1 MDRFSKVFAFVMT
14 ALFLWAAYVQLNDP
28 DSGTWIALYAVAALG
43 SLLFALG
50 RLRSW
55 VALLLAIALVVGAF
69 LYWPESF
76 EGVRFGEMGMAN
88 MNIERGRESLGLAIT
103 ALVFFFYSW
112 RAGGRR
118 IS

>member
-1 MDRFSKVFAFVMT
+1 MDRFCKVFAFVMT
-14 ALFLWAAYVQLNDP
+14 ALFLLGAYVQLNDP
-28 DSGTWIALYAVAALG
+28 DPGTWVSIYGVAALG

-50 RLRSW
+50 RLKSW
-55 VALLLAIALVVGAF
+55 VGLLMAIGFVVGAF
-69 LYWPESF
+69 MYWPESF
-76 EGVRFGEMGMAN
+76 EGVRFGEGMAN

-103 ALVFFFYSW
+103 SLVFFFYSW

>member
-1 MDRFSKVFAFVMT
+1 MT
-14 ALFLWAAYVQLNDP
+14 ALFLLAAYVQLNDP
-28 DSGTWIALYAVAALG
+28 DPETWISIYAVAALG

-55 VALLLAIALVVGAF
+55 VGLLLAIAFVVGAF
-69 LYWPESF
+69 MYWPESF
-76 EGVRFGEMGMAN
+76 EGVEFGEAGMAN

>member
-1 MDRFSKVFAFVMT
+1 MA

-28 DSGTWIALYAVAALG
+28 DPGTWVPIYGAAAAG
-43 SLLFALG
+43 SLLFAFGKLKP
-50 RLRSW
+50 W
-55 VALLLAIALVVGAF
+55 VALLLAIAFAVGAF

-76 EGVRFGEMGMAN
+76 EGVNFGEKGMAN

-112 RAGGRR
+112 RASGRR